1 MSSRDH
7 ERDDA
12 PLKAALTGALQAR
25 DRASRTPAFH
35 RLWPG
40 EDVRAP
46 GAGWLRPAF
55 ASAAVLAVAAALAW
69 TYLGRREDGAARAV
83 DLRATTELAQ
93 ELSSPDYWRVPSD
106 ELLAFAAPPLSAEL
120 PVPDGFDVSLEESL
134 L

>member
-1 MSSRDH
+1 MSSGDH
-7 ERDDA
+7 DRDDA
-12 PLKAALTGALQAR
+12 RLKAAVTGALQAR

-35 RLWPG
+35 RLWPAEG
-40 EDVRAP
+40 ARPP

-69 TYLGRREDGAARAV
+69 TYLGRREGDAARAV

-120 PVPDGFDVSLEESL
+120 PVPEGFNISLEESL